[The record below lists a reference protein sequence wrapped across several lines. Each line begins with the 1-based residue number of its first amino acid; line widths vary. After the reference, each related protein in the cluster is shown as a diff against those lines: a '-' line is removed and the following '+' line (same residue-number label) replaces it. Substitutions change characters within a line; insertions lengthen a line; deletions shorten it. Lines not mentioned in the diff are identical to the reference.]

1 MTTQPVEEGLNV
13 TCSAPGWRKGS
24 CGDLCGIKEC
34 GQQIVEDVRQST
46 YVVEEWTVVMG
57 VAETQEDVPPLMAT
71 VSWGW
76 PLSIWPYDLLWAKEP
91 RVAMQ

>member
-1 MTTQPVEEGLNV
+1 MTQLVEEGLNV
-13 TCSAPGWRKGS
+13 TCSTPGWRKGS
-24 CGDLCGIKEC
+24 CGDLCGIEEC

-46 YVVEEWTVVMG
+46 YVVEEWTAVMG
-57 VAETQEDVPPLMAT
+57 VAETQEDVPPSMAT